1 MCDVTWCLSVQTLL
15 RQTPPLVEI
24 FGRPKK
30 VTLTPSGIELAKR
43 LREHALESGR
53 MKPKESTE
61 EPQTI
66 PPSGSLVDCASGDF
80 DQEMNEIVDPAA
92 TERIRSCCWR
102 RALRDRVRVRRKTF
116 HHEHVAIR
124 ETTMALLPYT
134 DPRASFDDEFE
145 VCAQDRKTAKSLT
158 VVL

>member
-1 MCDVTWCLSVQTLL
+1 MQTLL

-53 MKPKESTE
+53 MKPKEAAE

-66 PPSGSLVDCASGDF
+66 PPSGSLVGGTSVDF
-80 DQEMNEIVDPAA
+80 DQVAETVDPAA
-92 TERIRSCCWR
+92 TERIRSSLWR
-102 RALRDRVRVRRKTF
+102 
-116 HHEHVAIR
+116 
-124 ETTMALLPYT
+124 
-134 DPRASFDDEFE
+134 
-145 VCAQDRKTAKSLT
+145 
-158 VVL
+158 